1 MLQSRLTLY
10 LDKSLI
16 QIEKYMFEKDETHL
30 IEVTTF
36 TMPKIFIPIVM
47 TSSMG
52 LSFAVSCLLVYF
64 SKAHPWNR
72 RYSARI
78 KTSNTYNIWAPV
90 NPIVQGTSCA
100 G

>member
-52 LSFAVSCLLVYF
+52 HSFAVSLKISPVSPGGTAVL
-64 SKAHPWNR
+64 KAGSWKQL
-72 RYSARI
+72 YSGQESIRDMLQ
-78 KTSNTYNIWAPV
+78 KRH
-90 NPIVQGTSCA
+90 QEE
-100 G
+100 

>member
-1 MLQSRLTLY
+1 MQAFLCLNLSLTNIFTNQMLQSRLTLY

-52 LSFAVSCLLVYF
+52 LSFAVSLKMSL
-64 SKAHPWNR
+64 
-72 RYSARI
+72 
-78 KTSNTYNIWAPV
+78 
-90 NPIVQGTSCA
+90 
-100 G
+100 

>member
-1 MLQSRLTLY
+1 MDEEVL
-10 LDKSLI
+10 LD
-16 QIEKYMFEKDETHL
+16 QQEDKDIGSNL
-30 IEVTTF
+30 
-36 TMPKIFIPIVM
+36 
-47 TSSMG
+47 G
-52 LSFAVSCLLVYF
+52 CLHVYF

-78 KTSNTYNIWAPV
+78 KTSNVYNTWAPV